1 MENGENRKPQPILI
15 KLESSKKD
23 KQKKT
28 IIILCI
34 IIVLLLAGFLFYYYK
49 QQKAES
55 DKAPENVK
63 DPSDTLITSELTT
76 KETDPYA
83 FIYETTL
90 PTYIDKKG
98 VVHQVTEDFD
108 PEENEKVED
117 YFGPLPESEHKADFE
132 HQKIRGVYIY
142 DTDYLDS
149 LLEEVKGTEVNAL
162 VIDVKES
169 YGVLYDS
176 KIPLVKELNCII
188 ANRDIKGIT
197 EKCHANGIRVIARI
211 VSFKD
216 ETFALVRPDLCI
228 QNEDGIPIQFPHEGN
243 ATWANP
249 YNQEVWQY
257 LIDVAEEVIDLGVDE
272 IQFDYIRF
280 PAGGSLDGSAAYYGE
295 PDTVPKKLSAINR
308 FLQTAAIQIQDKDN
322 IPIGADL
329 FSIVMT
335 SDLDGH
341 AIGQDW
347 KSIGLTGIDNICP
360 MIYPSHYANGA
371 PVGYAMAN
379 GVGTDLG
386 DNRYTAPDLEP
397 YGVVTDA
404 IIDGREAIDQEGY
417 AHVRPYLQA
426 FTASYLPQGYWMEY
440 NGPVIRKQMEAV
452 YDSGFDEWIL
462 WNVNPSYPSGTFAP
476 KEKE

>member
-1 MENGENRKPQPILI
+1 MENEQNRKPQPILI
-15 KLESSKKD
+15 KLDRSKKD
-23 KQKKT
+23 KQKKI
-28 IIILCI
+28 IIILCMI
-34 IIVLLLAGFLFYYYK
+34 IALLLVGFVFFYYK

-55 DKAPENVK
+55 EKAAKNEKTATNAK
-63 DPSDTLITSELTT
+63 LTDET
-76 KETDPYA
+76 TTEATDPYA

-98 VVHQVTEDFD
+98 VVHVVTEDFD

-117 YFGPLPESEHKADFE
+117 YFGPLPESEHEANFE
-132 HQKIRGVYIY
+132 HHKIRGIYIF
-142 DTDYLDS
+142 DTDNLDS
-149 LLEEVKGTEVNAL
+149 FLEEVKGTEINAF

-176 KIPLVKELNCII
+176 KIPLVKELNCTIKH
-188 ANRDIKGIT
+188 RDIKGIT

-216 ETFALVRPDLCI
+216 DTFATVRPDLCI
-228 QNEDGIPIQFPHEGN
+228 QNEAGTPIQFPSEGN

-249 YNQEVWQY
+249 YNKEVWQY
-257 LIDVAEEVIDLGVDE
+257 LIDIAEEVIDLGVDE

-295 PDTVPKKLSAINR
+295 PETVPEKTSAINR
-308 FLQTAAIQIQDKDN
+308 FLQTAAIQIQNKDN

-347 KSIGLTGIDNICP
+347 TSIGLTGINNICP

-371 PVGYAMAN
+371 PVGYIMAN

-386 DNRYTAPDLEP
+386 NNRYTAPDLEP

-404 IIDGREAIDQEGY
+404 IIDGREAIDQENY
-417 AHVRPYLQA
+417 AHIRPYLQA
-426 FTASYLPQGYWMEY
+426 FTASYLPSGYWMEY
-440 NGPVIRKQMEAV
+440 NAPEIRKQIEAV

-462 WNVNPSYPSGTFAP
+462 WNVNPTYPPGTFAP
-476 KEKE
+476 KE